1 MSEKGVAEETVELSL
16 GRRDQNM
23 DQPDRLYIADDELS
37 DVHHQSV
44 HRCTVR
50 GLEIMI
56 LFDVIIGKQTFSIIA
71 GHWFMIV
78 WSRLLLITW
87 WRRCKICLCT

>member
-37 DVHHQSV
+37 DVHHQFV

-50 GLEIMI
+50 GL
-56 LFDVIIGKQTFSIIA
+56 
-71 GHWFMIV
+71 
-78 WSRLLLITW
+78 
-87 WRRCKICLCT
+87 